1 MNAADCRAILGAA
14 AAPDMSPADQ
24 RALGLWR
31 RWRKQYE
38 RRDRRG
44 VMTEPQSEDAGP
56 VATCV
61 GIGRRVFGRHEAIG
75 SCGEVNDLI
84 VWFLREG
91 LPSVDLA
98 HGDLS

>member
-1 MNAADCRAILGAA
+1 
-14 AAPDMSPADQ
+14 
-24 RALGLWR
+24 
-31 RWRKQYE
+31 
-38 RRDRRG
+38 
-44 VMTEPQSEDAGP
+44 MTPRMKNPPHPGGGP

-84 VWFLREG
+84 GWLLGEG
-91 LPSVDLA
+91 LPSVDLS